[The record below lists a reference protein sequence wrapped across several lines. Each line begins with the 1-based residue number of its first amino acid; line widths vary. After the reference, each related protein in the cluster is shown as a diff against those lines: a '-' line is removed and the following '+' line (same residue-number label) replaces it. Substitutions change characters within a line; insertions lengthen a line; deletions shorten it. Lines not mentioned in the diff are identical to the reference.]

1 MRKFILGILIGGLLL
16 SGGWFAWGAI
26 SSQVGLNL
34 YHVATT
40 SWKPQRSIPQ
50 SPALGTSLVDSTTG
64 VQSLNA
70 PAVGAVLYGSSGGAW
85 LPIRLSP
92 WQSTG
97 ASAFATSS
105 ALDVVN
111 APQPFLRSSGAQA
124 FCMASGGI
132 LEDTV
137 TITPPTFTTCL
148 EDVRSFAF
156 EHNGTTENM
165 VRSNFNQSTTD
176 ITTNAAGTA
185 VNMTTTTMSN
195 YTLIIDRTGG
205 ATDVVEIDL
214 ECSIDGTIWPANTM
228 EIATIVSLA
237 VEPARAG
244 STTSTIPCN
253 YMRYNVVTVGA
264 GNTLTIQL
272 LATR

>member
-1 MRKFILGILIGGLLL
+1 MRKFMLGILIGGILL

-26 SSQVGLNL
+26 QSEVGLNL
-34 YHVATT
+34 YSLQTQT
-40 SWKPQRSIPQ
+40 WGKQRAIPL
-50 SPALGTSLVDSTTG
+50 SGALGDTLVDADTG
-64 VQSLNA
+64 VQVLNA
-70 PAVGAVLYGSSGGAW
+70 PAVASALYATSGATFTPLRISN
-85 LPIRLSP
+85 L
-92 WQSTG
+92 QSTSG
-97 ASAFATSS
+97 TASASGA
-105 ALDVVN
+105 ALNVVN
-111 APQPFLRSSGAQA
+111 SPSPFLRSSGSQA

-132 LEDTV
+132 LEDTI
-137 TITPPTFTTCL
+137 TITPPTFTTCIP
-148 EDVRSFAF
+148 DVRAFTF

-165 VRSNFNQSTTD
+165 VRSNFNQSTTGV
-176 ITTNAAGTA
+176 TTNAAGTA
-185 VNMTTTTMSN
+185 VNMTTTPMSKF
-195 YTLIIDRTGG
+195 TLIVDRTGG
-205 ATDVVEIDL
+205 ATDAVEIDL

-228 EIATIVSLA
+228 EIVSIVTLA